1 MHVFCQ
7 KMLLCESITSDRYS
21 PSDVGSMLGHRLRSW
36 PSIEPA
42 SDGLYLPDVIL
53 SHICIFD
60 RASKSNKINNLLFY
74 TNYVVGV
81 VGFLDTAHFILAR
94 QTDRQMFY

>member
-36 PSIEPA
+36 PSIEPT
-42 SDGLYLPDVIL
+42 SDGLHLPDLIL
-53 SHICIFD
+53 LHIYIFD
-60 RASKSNKINNLLFY
+60 RASKSNKIRKCLF
-74 TNYVVGV
+74 TPSRGV
-81 VGFLDTAHFILAR
+81 QED
-94 QTDRQMFY
+94 